1 MPRRRWCTIDAQEL
15 VDHLQATPAMI
26 KRHRARMMPGGVG
39 YSDTPTF
46 GGFGPKSPCSEHAM
60 ELGDL
65 EAAFV
70 GNLARYCMH
79 MGTLPPFS
87 LRGLWWV
94 NGECKG
100 LGVVDWDTD
109 VEPIIPLIHH
119 MQHYAPFIVGTEGVD
134 ELLGAGEDMRK
145 HSLHLFPQ
153 ESGDWKTPELAAV
166 EVDRSLRTIERWIKS
181 GSIRSLGDTDYSEV
195 YMPDVRLMKEIAVEN
210 MKRGRPRKGSADEK
224 I

>member
-1 MPRRRWCTIDAQEL
+1 
-15 VDHLQATPAMI
+15 MI
-26 KRHRARMMPGGVG
+26 KRHRARMIPGGVG

-46 GGFGPKSPCSEHAM
+46 GGFGPKSPCSDHAM
-60 ELGDL
+60 ELGDM

-100 LGVVDWDTD
+100 LGVVDWDSD

-119 MQHYAPFIVGTEGVD
+119 MQHYAPFIVGTEGV
-134 ELLGAGEDMRK
+134 EDMLQAGR
-145 HSLHLFPQ
+145 
-153 ESGDWKTPELAAV
+153 ET
-166 EVDRSLRTIERWIKS
+166 RW
-181 GSIRSLGDTDYSEV
+181 YSEKMFPRESNDWV
-195 YMPDVRLMKEIAVEN
+195 DIDEACKITRRAKKTINDWRLNGWVETLDDRYGVMYSREGLETILVSMN
-210 MKRGRPRKGSADEK
+210 GKRTKNLPNGIPVV
-224 I
+224 

>member
-1 MPRRRWCTIDAQEL
+1 
-15 VDHLQATPAMI
+15 MI
-26 KRHRARMMPGGVG
+26 QRHRARMMPGGVG

-70 GNLARYCMH
+70 GNLARYCMV

-134 ELLGAGEDMRK
+134 ELMENGIHTRAWSNAL
-145 HSLHLFPQ
+145 LIQ
-153 ESGDWKTPELAAV
+153 ESDKWLTLEEACEFTGRKPETIRQWKDRKFVETLDDRWGVMYSRSGLEMVVIAMEKNARESRFRKIAGD
-166 EVDRSLRTIERWIKS
+166 D
-181 GSIRSLGDTDYSEV
+181 GST
-195 YMPDVRLMKEIAVEN
+195 N
-210 MKRGRPRKGSADEK
+210 Q
-224 I
+224 

>member
-1 MPRRRWCTIDAQEL
+1 MPRGRWCTIDAQEL

-100 LGVVDWDTD
+100 LGVVDWDSD
-109 VEPIIPLIHH
+109 VEPIVPLIRH

-134 ELLGAGEDMRK
+134 DLLQAGRDTRWYGEKMFPNEADDWISEAEAMRVA
-145 HSLHLFPQ
+145 
-153 ESGDWKTPELAAV
+153 DV
-166 EVDRSLRTIERWIKS
+166 SLRTLQRWRKA
-181 GSIRSLGDTDYSEV
+181 GTVEFLKVGDVVEYKKSEV
-195 YMPDVRLMKEIAVEN
+195 ELMAMIKAEN
-210 MKRGRPRKGSADEK
+210 RRRGKPLSLA
-224 I
+224 